1 MFPVRRS
8 LFLAPWALLFCLA
21 SCTANSG
28 THASSKT
35 PPAPEMPS
43 GWNVESDVDVPSEQ
57 IDAIADKL
65 GAKIES
71 LRNTVYDVYG
81 KRVQLNVIVAP
92 DSDNADKLMVEL
104 RTMKSE
110 EGLLQDGRTIYEFV
124 GKNDI
129 LPIIAD
135 GRRHLESQ

>member
-1 MFPVRRS
+1 
-8 LFLAPWALLFCLA
+8 
-21 SCTANSG
+21 
-28 THASSKT
+28 
-35 PPAPEMPS
+35 MPS

-71 LRNTVYDVYG
+71 LRNTVYDVHG

-129 LPIIAD
+129 L
-135 GRRHLESQ
+135 R